1 MEKKRIA
8 INGFGRI
15 GRIFFRQALKNDNLE
30 IVAVNDLADIDTL
43 AYLLKY
49 DSVYGQYKKDIQIEK
64 SEKTFL
70 KIDGKEIIFLQQ
82 KDPLQLPWKDLN
94 IDVVVESTGAFESF
108 EKASAHL
115 QAGAKR
121 VVITAP
127 AKDDDG
133 SLTKGA
139 TIICGINDDLISKV
153 NITSNGSC
161 TTNAIAPALFILS
174 KEIGIKKA
182 ILNTTH
188 AYTATQKIVDG
199 PDAKDLRRGRAGA
212 INLVPSTTG
221 AAIAV
226 GKIIKELDG
235 IFDGISVRTPVPT
248 VSLADITFVANRKT
262 SVEEINQ
269 IFINA
274 ANDLHWKNILT
285 VVSDPVVSTDLIGN
299 NNPSIVDLSFTK
311 VIDGD
316 LVKILIWYDNEWG
329 YVASLIKHVENIN
342 F

>member
-15 GRIFFRQALKNDNLE
+15 GRIFFRQALENDNLE

-161 TTNAIAPALFILS
+161 TTNAIAPALVILS

-262 SVEEINQ
+262 SIEEINQ

-299 NNPSIVDLSFTK
+299 NNPSIIDLSFTK
-311 VIDGD
+311 VIDCD